1 MLVVLHLESMVAIT
15 STDIAI
21 SDLTQYEKNSRT
33 HTDKQIQAL
42 AAAIKRFGFTQP
54 IICDENKVILAG
66 HGRYMAAM
74 ELGLK
79 MVPCRIVESLTEKE
93 KKAYIIADNK
103 IAEISEWH
111 EENLLSE
118 LSDLQDFD
126 TDENLAALFDL
137 NTFVKTKSEQISI
150 DKIKPH
156 PRNYK
161 VHPPDQLEHLQ
172 QSIKENGIYRNIL
185 VANDLT
191 ILAGHGIVE
200 AAKLL
205 GLTSVPILRLDLPPN
220 STKAIKILTADNEV
234 THLAETNARE
244 MSELLKELLVEDD
257 LLGTGYDKQ
266 KIENLLMVSRSKD
279 EVKRLEDEQWG
290 DFMDFQAVKANP
302 KLIVNFENEKDRED
316 FAKFIGAELTDKTKY
331 IWWPFKEKN
340 KFAHLNYVIEGET
353 AINVTEEEDE

>member
-1 MLVVLHLESMVAIT
+1 MVAIK
-15 STDIAI
+15 STELPITEL
-21 SDLTQYEKNSRT
+21 SQYEKNSRT
-33 HTDKQIQAL
+33 HSNDQINAL
-42 AAAIKRFGFTQP
+42 AEAIKRFGFTQP
-54 IICDENKVILAG
+54 IICDESKVILAG
-66 HGRYMAAM
+66 HGRFMAAKQ
-74 ELGLK
+74 LGLK
-79 MVPCRIVESLTEKE
+79 VVPCRIVESLTDQE

-111 EENLLSE
+111 EEHLLAELSE
-118 LSDLQDFD
+118 LQDFD
-126 TDENLAALFDL
+126 ADDNLAALFDL
-137 NTFVKTKSEQISI
+137 NTFVKTKAQQISI

-161 VHPPDQLEHLQ
+161 IHPPEQLEHLQ

-185 VANDLT
+185 VANDFT

-220 STKAIKILTADNEV
+220 STKSIKILTADNEV
-234 THLAETNARE
+234 THLAETNMRE

-257 LLGTGYDKQ
+257 LLGTGYDKD

-279 EVKRLEDEQWG
+279 EVKKLDDEDWG
-290 DFMDFQAVKANP
+290 NYMDFQAVKPNP
-302 KLIVNFENEKDRED
+302 KLIINFENEKDRED
-316 FAKFIGAELTDKTKY
+316 FGKFIGAELTDKTKY

-340 KFAHLNYVIEGET
+340 KFAHLNYV
-353 AINVTEEEDE
+353 AEESNE

>member
-1 MLVVLHLESMVAIT
+1 MVAIK
-15 STDIAI
+15 STELPITEL
-21 SDLTQYEKNSRT
+21 SQYEKNSRT
-33 HTDKQIQAL
+33 HSNDQIKAL
-42 AAAIKRFGFTQP
+42 AEAIKRFGFTQP
-54 IICDENKVILAG
+54 IICDESKVILAG
-66 HGRYMAAM
+66 HGRFMAAKQ
-74 ELGLK
+74 LGLEV
-79 MVPCRIVESLTEKE
+79 VPCRIVESLTDQE

-111 EENLLSE
+111 EEHLLAELSE
-118 LSDLQDFD
+118 LQDFD
-126 TDENLAALFDL
+126 ADENLSALFDL
-137 NTFVKTKSEQISI
+137 NTFVKTKAQQISI

-161 VHPPDQLEHLQ
+161 IHPPEQLEHLQ

-185 VANDLT
+185 VANDFT

-220 STKAIKILTADNEV
+220 STKSIKILTADNEV
-234 THLAETNARE
+234 THLAETNMRE

-257 LLGTGYDKQ
+257 LLGTGYDKD

-279 EVKRLEDEQWG
+279 EVKKLDDEDWG
-290 DFMDFQAVKANP
+290 NYMDFQAVKPNP
-302 KLIVNFENEKDRED
+302 KLIINFENEKDRED
-316 FAKFIGAELTDKTKY
+316 FGKFIGAELTDKTKY

-340 KFAHLNYVIEGET
+340 KFAHLNYV
-353 AINVTEEEDE
+353 AEDSNE

>member
-1 MLVVLHLESMVAIT
+1 MVAIT
-15 STDIAI
+15 STELPI
-21 SDLTQYEKNSRT
+21 SELTEYEKNSRT
-33 HTDKQIQAL
+33 HSNEQIKQL
-42 AAAIKRFGFTQP
+42 SAAIKKFGFTQP
-54 IICDENKVILAG
+54 IICDENKMILAG

-74 ELGLK
+74 ALGLK
-79 MVPCRIVESLTEKE
+79 MVPCRILESLTEKE

-103 IAEISEWH
+103 IAEISEWN
-111 EENLLSE
+111 EDNLLAE
-118 LSDLQDFD
+118 LSELQDFD
-126 TDENLAALFDL
+126 IGGDLNSLFDL
-137 NTFVKTKSEQISI
+137 NTFVRTKAQQVSI

-172 QSIKENGIYRNIL
+172 QSIQENGIYRNVL
-185 VANDLT
+185 VANDFT

-205 GLTSVPILRLDLPPN
+205 GLTSVPILRLDLPPD
-220 STKAIKILTADNEV
+220 STKAIKLLTADNEV
-234 THLAETNARE
+234 SHLAETNARE

-279 EVKRLEDEQWG
+279 EVAKLEDEQWG
-290 DFMDFQAVKANP
+290 NFMDFQAVKANP
-302 KLIVNFENEKDRED
+302 KLIINFENEKDRED
-316 FAKFIGAELTDKTKY
+316 FGKSIGAELTDKTKY

-340 KFAHLNYVIEGET
+340 KFAHLNYVFEGET
-353 AINVTEEEDE
+353 VVNITEEADE

>member
-1 MLVVLHLESMVAIT
+1 MVAIT
-15 STDIAI
+15 STELPI
-21 SDLTQYEKNSRT
+21 SELTEYEKNSRT
-33 HTDKQIQAL
+33 HSNEQIKQL
-42 AAAIKRFGFTQP
+42 SAAIKKFGFTQP
-54 IICDENKVILAG
+54 IICDENKMILAG

-79 MVPCRIVESLTEKE
+79 MVPCRILESLTEKE

-111 EENLLSE
+111 EDNLLAE
-118 LSDLQDFD
+118 LSELQDFD
-126 TDENLAALFDL
+126 LDGDLNSLFDL
-137 NTFVKTKSEQISI
+137 NTFVRTKAQQVSI

-172 QSIKENGIYRNIL
+172 QSIQENGIYRNVL
-185 VANDLT
+185 VANDFT

-205 GLTSVPILRLDLPPN
+205 GLTSVPILRLDLPPD
-220 STKAIKILTADNEV
+220 STKAIKLLTADNEV
-234 THLAETNARE
+234 SHLAETNARE

-279 EVKRLEDEQWG
+279 EVAKLEDEQWG
-290 DFMDFQAVKANP
+290 NFMDFQAVKANP
-302 KLIVNFENEKDRED
+302 KLIINFENEKDRED
-316 FAKFIGAELTDKTKY
+316 FGKSIGAELTDKTKY

-340 KFAHLNYVIEGET
+340 KFAHLNYVFEGET
-353 AINVTEEEDE
+353 VVNITEEADE

>member
-1 MLVVLHLESMVAIT
+1 MVAIT
-15 STDIAI
+15 STELPI
-21 SDLTQYEKNSRT
+21 SELTEYEKNSRT
-33 HTDKQIQAL
+33 HSNEQIKQL
-42 AAAIKRFGFTQP
+42 SAAIKKFGFTQP
-54 IICDENKVILAG
+54 IICDENKMILAG

-79 MVPCRIVESLTEKE
+79 MVPCRILESLTEKE

-111 EENLLSE
+111 EDNLLAE
-118 LSDLQDFD
+118 LSELQDFD
-126 TDENLAALFDL
+126 IDGDLNSLFDL
-137 NTFVKTKSEQISI
+137 NTFVRTKAQQVSI

-172 QSIKENGIYRNIL
+172 QSIQENGIYRNVL
-185 VANDLT
+185 VANDFT

-205 GLTSVPILRLDLPPN
+205 GLTSVPILRLDLPPD
-220 STKAIKILTADNEV
+220 STKAIKLLTADNEV
-234 THLAETNARE
+234 SHLAETNARE

-279 EVKRLEDEQWG
+279 EVAKLEDEQWG
-290 DFMDFQAVKANP
+290 NFMDFQAVKANP
-302 KLIVNFENEKDRED
+302 KLIINFENEKDRED
-316 FAKFIGAELTDKTKY
+316 FGKSIGAELTDKTKY

-340 KFAHLNYVIEGET
+340 KFAHLNYVFEGET
-353 AINVTEEEDE
+353 VVNITEEADE

>member
-1 MLVVLHLESMVAIT
+1 MLVVLHLDSMVAIK
-15 STDIAI
+15 STELPINE
-21 SDLTQYEKNSRT
+21 LTEYEKNSRT
-33 HTDKQIQAL
+33 HSDDQIKAL
-42 AAAIKRFGFTQP
+42 AEAIKRFGFTQP
-54 IICDENKVILAG
+54 IICDESKVILAG
-66 HGRYMAAM
+66 HGRYMAARQ
-74 ELGLK
+74 LGLK
-79 MVPCRIVESLTEKE
+79 VVPCRVVTSLTDQE

-111 EENLLSE
+111 EGHLLEE
-118 LSDLQDFD
+118 LNDLQDFD
-126 TDENLAALFDL
+126 ADESLAALFDL
-137 NTFVKTKSEQISI
+137 NTFVKTKAQQISI

-161 VHPPDQLEHLQ
+161 IHPPEQLEHLQ

-185 VANDLT
+185 VANDFT

-220 STKAIKILTADNEV
+220 STKSIKILTADNEV
-234 THLAETNARE
+234 THLAETNMRE

-257 LLGTGYDKQ
+257 LLGTGYDKD

-279 EVKRLEDEQWG
+279 EVKKLEDEDWG
-290 DFMDFQAVKANP
+290 NYMDFQAVKPNP
-302 KLIVNFENEKDRED
+302 KLIINFENEKDRED

-340 KFAHLNYVIEGET
+340 KFAHLNYV
-353 AINVTEEEDE
+353 AEESNE

>member
-1 MLVVLHLESMVAIT
+1 MVAIT
-15 STDIAI
+15 STELPI
-21 SDLTQYEKNSRT
+21 SELTEYEKNSRT
-33 HTDKQIQAL
+33 HSSEQIKQL
-42 AAAIKRFGFTQP
+42 SAAIKKFGFTQP
-54 IICDENKVILAG
+54 IICDENKMILAG

-79 MVPCRIVESLTEKE
+79 MVPCRILESLTEKE

-111 EENLLSE
+111 EDNLLAE
-118 LSDLQDFD
+118 LSELQDFD
-126 TDENLAALFDL
+126 IGGDLNSLFDL
-137 NTFVKTKSEQISI
+137 NTFVRTKAQQVSI

-172 QSIKENGIYRNIL
+172 QSIQENGISRNVL
-185 VANDLT
+185 VANDFT

-205 GLTSVPILRLDLPPN
+205 GLTSVPILRLDLPPD
-220 STKAIKILTADNEV
+220 STKAIKLLTADNEV
-234 THLAETNARE
+234 SHLAETNARE

-279 EVKRLEDEQWG
+279 EVAKLEDEQWG
-290 DFMDFQAVKANP
+290 NFMDFQAVKANP
-302 KLIVNFENEKDRED
+302 KLIINFENEKDRED
-316 FAKFIGAELTDKTKY
+316 FGKFIGAELTDKTKY

-340 KFAHLNYVIEGET
+340 KFAHLNYVFEGET
-353 AINVTEEEDE
+353 VVNITEEADE

>member
-1 MLVVLHLESMVAIT
+1 MLVRNRFSMSVIT
-15 STDIAI
+15 NTEI
-21 SDLTQYEKNSRT
+21 SIDELKEYEKNSRT
-33 HTDKQIQAL
+33 HSAEQIKAL
-42 AAAIKRFGFTQP
+42 SAAIKRFGFTQP

-66 HGRYMAAM
+66 HGRFRAAL
-74 ELGLK
+74 ELGISK
-79 MVPCRIVESLTEKE
+79 VPCRIVESLTEKE

-111 EENLLSE
+111 EENLLAE
-118 LSDLQDFD
+118 LNDLQDFD
-126 TDENLAALFDL
+126 TDQDLNSLFDIDS
-137 NTFVKTKSEQISI
+137 FVRTKAQQISI

-161 VHPPDQLEHLQ
+161 IHPPEQLEHLQ

-185 VANDLT
+185 VANDYT

-205 GLTSVPILRLDLPPN
+205 GLTSVPILRLNLPPN
-220 STKAIKILTADNEV
+220 STKSIKLLTADNEV
-234 THLAETNARE
+234 SHLAETNARE

-257 LLGTGYDKQ
+257 LLGTGYDKA
-266 KIENLLMVSRSKD
+266 KIENLLLVSRSKD
-279 EVKRLEDEQWG
+279 EVVKLEDEQWG
-290 DFMDFQAVKANP
+290 DFMDFQSVKANP
-302 KLIVNFENEKDRED
+302 KLIVNFENESDRDD

-340 KFAHLNYVIEGET
+340 KFAHLNYVIEEET
-353 AINVTEEEDE
+353 LINVSDEVNE

>member
-1 MLVVLHLESMVAIT
+1 MKNIINEILPIEQ
-15 STDIAI
+15 
-21 SDLTQYEKNSRT
+21 LTQYEKNSRT
-33 HTDKQIQAL
+33 HSDEQIQSL
-42 AAAIKRFGFTQP
+42 AAAIDKFGFTQP

-74 ELGLK
+74 ELGLEL
-79 MVPCRIVESLTEKE
+79 VPCRIVRLTEKE

-103 IAEISEWH
+103 IAEMSEWH
-111 EENLLSE
+111 EENLLAE

-137 NTFVKTKSEQISI
+137 NTFVKTKAEQISI

-172 QSIKENGIYRNIL
+172 QSIKENGIYRNVL

-200 AAKLL
+200 AAKSL

-257 LLGTGYDKQ
+257 LLGTGYDKA

-353 AINVTEEEDE
+353 VINVTEEEDE

>member
-1 MLVVLHLESMVAIT
+1 MLVRNRFSMSVIT
-15 STDIAI
+15 NTEI
-21 SDLTQYEKNSRT
+21 SIDELKEYEKNSRT
-33 HTDKQIQAL
+33 HSAEQIKAL
-42 AAAIKRFGFTQP
+42 SAAIKRFGFTQP

-66 HGRYMAAM
+66 HGRFRAAL
-74 ELGLK
+74 ELGYSI
-79 MVPCRIVESLTEKE
+79 VPCRIVESLSEKE

-111 EENLLSE
+111 EENLLAE
-118 LSDLQDFD
+118 LNDLQDFD
-126 TDENLAALFDL
+126 TDEDLGSLFDIDS
-137 NTFVKTKSEQISI
+137 FVRTKAQQIAI

-161 VHPPDQLEHLQ
+161 IHPPEQLEHLQ

-185 VANDLT
+185 VANDYT

-205 GLTSVPILRLDLPPN
+205 GLTSVPILRLNLPPN
-220 STKAIKILTADNEV
+220 STKSIKLLTADNEV
-234 THLAETNARE
+234 SHLAETNARE

-257 LLGTGYDKQ
+257 LLGTGYDKA
-266 KIENLLMVSRSKD
+266 KIENLLLVSRSKD
-279 EVKRLEDEQWG
+279 EVSKLEDEQWG

-302 KLIVNFENEKDRED
+302 KLIVNFENEKDRDD
-316 FAKFIGAELTDKTKY
+316 FAKFIGAEITDKTKY

-340 KFAHLNYVIEGET
+340 KFAHLNYVFEGET
-353 AINVTEEEDE
+353 VVNVSDEVNE

>member
-1 MLVVLHLESMVAIT
+1 MKNIINEILPINQ
-15 STDIAI
+15 
-21 SDLTQYEKNSRT
+21 LTQYEKNSRT
-33 HTDKQIQAL
+33 HSDEQIQSL
-42 AAAIKRFGFTQP
+42 AAAIDKFGFTQP

-74 ELGLK
+74 ELGLEL
-79 MVPCRIVESLTEKE
+79 VPCRIVRLTEKE
-93 KKAYIIADNK
+93 KKAYVIADNK
-103 IAEISEWH
+103 IAEMSEWH

-126 TDENLAALFDL
+126 IDENLAALFDL
-137 NTFVKTKSEQISI
+137 NTFVKTKAEQISI

-172 QSIKENGIYRNIL
+172 QSIKENGIYRNVL

-220 STKAIKILTADNEV
+220 STKAVKILTADNEV
-234 THLAETNARE
+234 THLAETNMRE

-257 LLGTGYDKQ
+257 LLGTGYDKD
-266 KIENLLMVSRSKD
+266 KIENLLMV
-279 EVKRLEDEQWG
+279 LG
-290 DFMDFQAVKANP
+290 CN
-302 KLIVNFENEKDRED
+302 L
-316 FAKFIGAELTDKTKY
+316 
-331 IWWPFKEKN
+331 
-340 KFAHLNYVIEGET
+340 
-353 AINVTEEEDE
+353 

>member
-1 MLVVLHLESMVAIT
+1 MVAIT
-15 STDIAI
+15 STELPI
-21 SDLTQYEKNSRT
+21 SELTEYEKNSRT
-33 HTDKQIQAL
+33 HSNEQIKQL
-42 AAAIKRFGFTQP
+42 SAAIKKFGFTQP
-54 IICDENKVILAG
+54 IICDENKMILAG
-66 HGRYMAAM
+66 HGRYKAAM

-79 MVPCRIVESLTEKE
+79 MVPCRILESLTEKE

-111 EENLLSE
+111 EDNLLAE
-118 LSDLQDFD
+118 LSELQDFD
-126 TDENLAALFDL
+126 IDGDLNSLFDL
-137 NTFVKTKSEQISI
+137 NTFVRTKAQQVSI

-172 QSIKENGIYRNIL
+172 QSIQENGIYRNVL
-185 VANDLT
+185 VANDFT

-205 GLTSVPILRLDLPPN
+205 GLTSVPILRLDLPPD
-220 STKAIKILTADNEV
+220 STKAIKLLTADNEV
-234 THLAETNARE
+234 SHLAETNARE

-279 EVKRLEDEQWG
+279 EVAKLEDEQWG
-290 DFMDFQAVKANP
+290 NFMDFQAVKANP
-302 KLIVNFENEKDRED
+302 KLIINFENEKDRED
-316 FAKFIGAELTDKTKY
+316 FGKSIGAELTDKTKY

-340 KFAHLNYVIEGET
+340 KFAHLNYVFEGET
-353 AINVTEEEDE
+353 VVNITEEADE

>member
-1 MLVVLHLESMVAIT
+1 MVAIT
-15 STDIAI
+15 STELPI
-21 SDLTQYEKNSRT
+21 SELTEYEKNSRT
-33 HTDKQIQAL
+33 HSSEQIKQL
-42 AAAIKRFGFTQP
+42 SAAIKKFGFTQP
-54 IICDENKVILAG
+54 IICDENKMILAG

-79 MVPCRIVESLTEKE
+79 MVPCRILESLTEKE

-111 EENLLSE
+111 EDNLLAE
-118 LSDLQDFD
+118 LSELQDFD
-126 TDENLAALFDL
+126 IGGDLNSLFDL
-137 NTFVKTKSEQISI
+137 NTFVRTKAQQVSI

-172 QSIKENGIYRNIL
+172 QSIQENGIYRNVL
-185 VANDLT
+185 VANDFT

-205 GLTSVPILRLDLPPN
+205 GLTSVPILRLDLPPD
-220 STKAIKILTADNEV
+220 STKAIKLLTADNEV
-234 THLAETNARE
+234 SHLAETNARE

-279 EVKRLEDEQWG
+279 EVAKLEDEQWG
-290 DFMDFQAVKANP
+290 NFMDFQAVKANP
-302 KLIVNFENEKDRED
+302 KLIINFENEKDRED
-316 FAKFIGAELTDKTKY
+316 FGKFIGAELTDKTKY

-340 KFAHLNYVIEGET
+340 KFAHLNYVFEGET
-353 AINVTEEEDE
+353 VVNITEEADE